1 MKIKIGELFCGPG
14 GIALGAHNAAENVFS
29 HAWAIDYHQ
38 DTCNTFLHNIHGADE
53 STVICQDVKDLDVNK
68 LKKISGIDGFA
79 YGFPCNDFSA
89 VGEQKGIDGSFGR
102 KSS

>member
-1 MKIKIGELFCGPG
+1 MKIKIGVLFCGPG

-38 DTCNTFLHNIHGADE
+38 DTCNTFLHNIHGADA

-68 LKKISGIDGFA
+68 LKKIQVLMVLHTVSLA
-79 YGFPCNDFSA
+79 MTLAPLVQS
-89 VGEQKGIDGSFGR
+89 
-102 KSS
+102 